1 MKASNLEW
9 RMYGMVP
16 YNISEIQKGI
26 QFGHAVV
33 EYANEF
39 GETEAYKRWS
49 KIDKTFI
56 ILNGG
61 TTNTRTSL
69 KDGMP
74 FGSLNQHELKLLA
87 AVPEMP
93 IARFIEPD
101 LGDQLTAICFL
112 VDERVWDREK
122 YPDFVFDKESAGEA
136 EILRGESWETQYYN
150 WKMEFS
156 SSETGAD
163 HIIWL
168 RDFLRTFKLA

>member
-1 MKASNLEW
+1 MNPSNLEY

-16 YNISEIQKGI
+16 YNLSDIQKGI

-33 EYANEF
+33 EYANEHS
-39 GETEAYKRWS
+39 ETNAYKKWS
-49 KIDKTFI
+49 RYDKTFI

-61 TTNTRTSL
+61 TTNNKILS
-69 KDGMP
+69 DGLP
-74 FGSLNQHELKLLA
+74 FGTLNQYELKLLG

-93 IARFIEPD
+93 VARFCEPD

-122 YPDFVFDKESAGEA
+122 YPNFEFDES
-136 EILRGESWETQYYN
+136 IQSSYETQFYE
-150 WKMEFS
+150 WKMKFS

-168 RDFLRTFKLA
+168 RDFLRGFKLA